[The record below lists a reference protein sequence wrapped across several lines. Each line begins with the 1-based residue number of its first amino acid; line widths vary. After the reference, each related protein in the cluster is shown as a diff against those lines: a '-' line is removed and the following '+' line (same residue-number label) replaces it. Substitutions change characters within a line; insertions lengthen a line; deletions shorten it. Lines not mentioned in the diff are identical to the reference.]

1 MSNEITNRLRGTID
15 IYGKYA
21 SQFTYIIDLCTRLAK
36 LYGYQYF
43 ESPVIE
49 PKSLFVSSVG
59 ETSDIVKKEFYEFAD
74 KSDRLVVLRPEG
86 TAGVIRAVVEN
97 KIINQEIHPI
107 RVYYVEPMFRY
118 ERPQSGRLREFHQF
132 GIECIGTNS
141 YMDDVETLLFAYQ
154 IINSLGIKNVTL
166 SLNNIGNFN
175 SRSKWIAALTKYFEK
190 YKKDLTLDSINRIN
204 SNPLRI
210 LDDKIDGKKSFVKNA
225 PKINNY
231 LTKEEVEYFDSILA
245 ELKKQNIPF
254 VIDSTLVRGLDYY
267 TNFVFEINSTETKLA
282 AQSTLLGGGRY
293 NNLLAKLGAN
303 DEGCIGF
310 ACGIERIIEQIE
322 LENIKL
328 KTNNN
333 AVKIVIAPLDAKCN
347 SIAIDTLIRLRQN
360 NISAICNFN
369 SYKIRSHFNLADKTQ
384 CEQVIIIGE
393 KELRKNKILIKDQKT
408 LEQVEVDIKKIIDF
422 LRDKYEIYRA

>member
-1 MSNEITNRLRGTID
+1 MSNKTISRLRGTID

-21 SQFTYIIDLCTRLAK
+21 SQFTYIVDLCTKLAK

-49 PKSLFVSSVG
+49 PKCLFVSSVG
-59 ETSDIVKKEFYEFAD
+59 ETSDIVKKEFYEFTD
-74 KSDRLVVLRPEG
+74 KGDRPVVLRPEG
-86 TAGVIRAVVEN
+86 TASVIRAVVEN

-107 RVYYVEPMFRY
+107 RVYYAEPMFRY

-141 YMDDVETLLFAYQ
+141 YMDDVETLIFAYQ
-154 IINSLGIKNVTL
+154 IINSLGIKHATL
-166 SLNNIGNFN
+166 SINNIGNFN
-175 SRSKWIAALTKYFEK
+175 SRSKWIAALTKYFKK
-190 YKKDLTLDSINRIN
+190 YENNLTSDSINRIN

-210 LDDKIDGKKSFVKNA
+210 LDDKIDGKKDFVKKA
-225 PKINNY
+225 PKIDDY
-231 LTKEEVEYFDSILA
+231 LTKEEIKYFENILI
-245 ELKKQNIPF
+245 ELKKQKIPF
-254 VIDSTLVRGLDYY
+254 IIDPTMVRGLDYY
-267 TNFVFEINSTETKLA
+267 TNIVFEINSTEPKLA

-293 NNLLAKLGAN
+293 NNLLAKLGAKK

-310 ACGIERIIEQIE
+310 ACGIERLIEQIE

-328 KTNNN
+328 KTNNI
-333 AVKIVIAPLDAKCN
+333 VKVLIAPLDEKCN
-347 SIAIDTLIRLRQN
+347 SMTIYLLIKLREN

-369 SYKIRSHFNLADKTQ
+369 SYKIRNHFNLANKTQ

-393 KELRKNKILIKDQKT
+393 KELENKKVLVKNQKT
-408 LEQVEVDIKKIIDF
+408 LKQVEVDVKKIIDF
-422 LRDKYEIYRA
+422 LKGK